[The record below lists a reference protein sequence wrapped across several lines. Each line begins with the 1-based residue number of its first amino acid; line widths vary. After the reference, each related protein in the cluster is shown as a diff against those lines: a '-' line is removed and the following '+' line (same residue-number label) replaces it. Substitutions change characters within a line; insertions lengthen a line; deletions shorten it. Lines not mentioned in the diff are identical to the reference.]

1 MLLEEVSAPLLHL
14 PCLSV
19 LLMHALNAW
28 FQNVVGSHRRMVSV
42 PPPLWEREERM
53 GLVVS

>member
-19 LLMHALNAW
+19 LLRHALNAW